1 MILPEIDPVAL
12 QLGPLAIRWYGL
24 TWLVAF
30 GLIYLLANK
39 RLNKFSKQKLSDLM
53 FYGLIGAMIGG
64 RLGYMIFYGA
74 DQLRSDP
81 LALFYIWQGGLSF
94 HGGLIGVLVSS
105 YFLSKQWKM
114 KFFEVMDYIAPYV
127 PIGLGS
133 VRIGN
138 FLNAELLGKPT
149 NLPWGVVFP
158 SDAEALIRHPSQ
170 LYQAIGEGLILLFL
184 MLWFS
189 RKPKPRMAVSS
200 LFLIGYGLIRCFT
213 EIFREPDP
221 HIGYD
226 LFDIIS
232 RGQLL
237 SLPMIITGIVL
248 LFYSYKINSK
258 RDETI
263 S

>member
-1 MILPEIDPVAL
+1 MILPEIDPVAI
-12 QLGPLAIRWYGL
+12 QLGPLAIRWNGL

-30 GLIYLLANK
+30 GLIFFFARK
-39 RLNKFSKQKLSDLM
+39 SLNKLSKEKLNDLM

-64 RLGYMIFYGA
+64 RVGYMIFYGA

-81 LALFYIWQGGLSF
+81 LSLFYIWQGGLSF
-94 HGGLIGVLVSS
+94 HGGFLGVLVSS
-105 YFLSKQWKM
+105 YFLSKRWKM
-114 KFFEVMDYIAPYV
+114 NFFEIMDFIAPYV

-149 NLPWGVVFP
+149 NLPWGMVFP
-158 SDAEALIRHPSQ
+158 SDPEALIRHPSQ
-170 LYQAIGEGLILLFL
+170 LYQAMGEGIILLFF

-189 RKPKPRMAVSS
+189 SKPRPRMAVSS
-200 LFLIGYGLIRCFT
+200 MFLIGYGLIRCFT
-213 EIFREPDP
+213 EIFREPDYN
-221 HIGYD
+221 IGYD
-226 LFDIIS
+226 LFGIVS

-237 SLPMIITGIVL
+237 SLPMIIMGIAL

-258 RDETI
+258 KR
-263 S
+263 

>member
-64 RLGYMIFYGA
+64 RVGYMIFYGA

-158 SDAEALIRHPSQ
+158 SDTEALIRHPSQ

-189 RKPKPRMAVSS
+189 KKPKPRMAVSS
-200 LFLIGYGLIRCFT
+200 MFLIGYGLIRCFT

-226 LFDIIS
+226 LFNIIS

-258 RDETI
+258 RNEAI

>member
-127 PIGLGS
+127 PVGLGS

-158 SDAEALIRHPSQ
+158 SDPEALIRHPSQ

-200 LFLIGYGLIRCFT
+200 VFLIGYGLIRCFT

-258 RDETI
+258 RDATI

>member
-1 MILPEIDPVAL
+1 MILPEIDPVAI

-30 GLIYLLANK
+30 GLIFFLARK
-39 RLNKFSKQKLSDLM
+39 SLNKFSKEKLNDLM

-64 RLGYMIFYGA
+64 RVGYMIFYGA

-81 LALFYIWQGGLSF
+81 LSLFYIWQGGLSF
-94 HGGLIGVLVSS
+94 HGGFLGVLVSS
-105 YFLSKQWKM
+105 YFLSKRWKM
-114 KFFEVMDYIAPYV
+114 NFFEIMDFIAPYV

-149 NLPWGVVFP
+149 NLPWGMVFP
-158 SDAEALIRHPSQ
+158 SDPEALIRHPSQ
-170 LYQAIGEGLILLFL
+170 LYQAMGEGIILLFF

-189 RKPKPRMAVSS
+189 SKPRPRMAVSS
-200 LFLIGYGLIRCFT
+200 MFLIGYGLIRCFT
-213 EIFREPDP
+213 EIFREPDYN
-221 HIGYD
+221 IGYD
-226 LFDIIS
+226 LFGIVS

-237 SLPMIITGIVL
+237 SLPMIIMGIAL

-258 RDETI
+258 KR
-263 S
+263 

>member
-1 MILPEIDPVAL
+1 MILPAIDPVAI

-24 TWLVAF
+24 TWLIAF

-39 RLNKFSKQKLSDLM
+39 RLNKFSKQNLSDLM
-53 FYGLIGAMIGG
+53 FYGLIGAMVGG
-64 RLGYMIFYGA
+64 RVGYMIFYGTN
-74 DQLRSDP
+74 QLISDP
-81 LALFYIWQGGLSF
+81 LSLFYIWQGGLSF
-94 HGGLIGVLVSS
+94 HGGFLGVLVSC

-114 KFFEVMDYIAPYV
+114 KFFVVMDFIAPYV

-133 VRIGN
+133 VRVGN

-149 NLPWGVVFP
+149 DLPWGVVFP
-158 SDAEALIRHPSQ
+158 SDPEALVRHPSQ
-170 LYQAIGEGLILLFL
+170 LYQALGEGIILLFL

-189 RKPKPRMAVSS
+189 RNPKPRMAVSS
-200 LFLIGYGLIRCFT
+200 MFLIGYGLIRCFT
-213 EIFREPDP
+213 EIFREPDL

-226 LFDIIS
+226 LFGTIS

-237 SLPMIITGIVL
+237 SLPMIIMGIVL

-258 RDETI
+258 RNEAI

>member
-1 MILPEIDPVAL
+1 MILPEIDPVAI

-30 GLIYLLANK
+30 GLIFFLARK
-39 RLNKFSKQKLSDLM
+39 SLNKFSKEKLNDLM

-64 RLGYMIFYGA
+64 RVGYMIFYGA

-81 LALFYIWQGGLSF
+81 LSLFYIWQGGLSF
-94 HGGLIGVLVSS
+94 HGGFLGVLVSS
-105 YFLSKQWKM
+105 YFLSKRWKM
-114 KFFEVMDYIAPYV
+114 NFFEIMDFIAPYV

-149 NLPWGVVFP
+149 NLPWGMVFP
-158 SDAEALIRHPSQ
+158 SDPEALIRHPSQ
-170 LYQAIGEGLILLFL
+170 LYQAMGEGIILLFF

-189 RKPKPRMAVSS
+189 SKPRPRMAVSS
-200 LFLIGYGLIRCFT
+200 MFLIGYGLIRCFT
-213 EIFREPDP
+213 EIFREPDYN
-221 HIGYD
+221 IGYD
-226 LFDIIS
+226 LFGIVS

-237 SLPMIITGIVL
+237 SLPMIIMGIVL

-258 RDETI
+258 KR
-263 S
+263 

>member
-127 PIGLGS
+127 PVGLGS

-158 SDAEALIRHPSQ
+158 SDPEALIRHPSQ

-200 LFLIGYGLIRCFT
+200 
-213 EIFREPDP
+213 
-221 HIGYD
+221 
-226 LFDIIS
+226 
-232 RGQLL
+232 
-237 SLPMIITGIVL
+237 VL
-248 LFYSYKINSK
+248 
-258 RDETI
+258 
-263 S
+263 